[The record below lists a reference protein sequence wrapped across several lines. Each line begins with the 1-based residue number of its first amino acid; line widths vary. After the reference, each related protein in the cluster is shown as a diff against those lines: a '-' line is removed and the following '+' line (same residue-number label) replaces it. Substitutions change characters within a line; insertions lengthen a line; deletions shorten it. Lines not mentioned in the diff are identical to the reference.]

1 MNPPTRWAVLA
12 LVVAAV
18 AAGLYVWAPGL
29 LETSPPPPKAR
40 NEPVPP
46 KPDAKPAP
54 QIQFPIPQAG
64 QAPSLPTLEQSDSSM
79 REAMASL
86 FGRKDFEAFIHP
98 QDILRRIVAT
108 IDNLPRGKLAPRLMP
123 VRPAA
128 GRFALAG
135 GEESRVISAENSAR
149 YLPYVRM
156 AESVDAAKLGAFYVR
171 HYPLFQQAYKELGY
185 PSGYFNDRL
194 IEVIDH
200 LLAAPD
206 IEGPVKLVQRKVL
219 YEFADPELESRSAG
233 QKILIRIGAENARM
247 VKAKLRE
254 IRSEVTRPVPKG

>member
-1 MNPPTRWAVLA
+1 MKHPVRWSAFA
-12 LVVAAV
+12 IVVAAV
-18 AAGLYVWAPGL
+18 AAALYFWQPGGNK
-29 LETSPPPPKAR
+29 TPPPAARVEAPPGPAGKA
-40 NEPVPP
+40 
-46 KPDAKPAP
+46 AP
-54 QIQFPIPQAG
+54 QIQFPVPQAG
-64 QAPSLPTLEQSDSSM
+64 VAPSLPTLEQSDSSM
-79 REAMASL
+79 REWLASL
-86 FGRKDFEAFIHP
+86 VGRKAFEAFFHP

-108 IDNLPRGKLAPRLMP
+108 IDNLPREKLAPRLMP

-135 GEESRVISAENSAR
+135 GEDGRVISAENSAR
-149 YLPYVRM
+149 YLPYVHL
-156 AESVDAAKLGAFYVR
+156 AEAVDAGKLGAFYIR

-206 IEGPVKLVQRKVL
+206 IKGPLKLVQRKVL
-219 YEFADPELESRSAG
+219 YEFADPALESRSAG
-233 QKILIRIGAENARM
+233 QKILLRIGAENAAR

-254 IRSEVTRPVPKG
+254 IRREVTGQVPKG